1 MHAESRLNPG
11 LKPLTSCTAQS
22 QSVSSHANAC
32 GKRQSAR
39 LTTTTTRTRLRP
51 SLVGAGIIQITGAV
65 TVNHTPSTPQPIG
78 NGRSNAMLGA
88 PLLCTRPQLQ
98 TVTRHHKPCPYWAS
112 SNSSQSPQL
121 RWQDNTSG
129 LSKSAWRLDSI
140 RRRVI
145 AKRGLHRQQKMA
157 LLVWCRR
164 C

>member
-1 MHAESRLNPG
+1 MRAESRLNPG

-22 QSVSSHANAC
+22 RSVSSHANAC

-39 LTTTTTRTRLRP
+39 LTMTTTRTRLRP

-65 TVNHTPSTPQPIG
+65 TENHTPSTPQPIG

-88 PLLCTRPQLQ
+88 LLLCTRPQLQ
-98 TVTRHHKPCPYWAS
+98 TVTRQYKPCPYWAS

-121 RWQDNTSG
+121 RWQDNMSG

-145 AKRGLHRQQKMA
+145 AKRGLHRQQMMA
-157 LLVWCRR
+157 LVVWCCR

>member
-1 MHAESRLNPG
+1 MRAESRLNPG

-39 LTTTTTRTRLRP
+39 LTMTTTRTRLRP
-51 SLVGAGIIQITGAV
+51 SLVGAGIIQITGAA
-65 TVNHTPSTPQPIG
+65 TGNHTPNTQLPIG
-78 NGRSNAMLGA
+78 SVRSNAMLGA

-112 SNSSQSPQL
+112 SSSLQSPQL
-121 RWQDNTSG
+121 RWQDSRNG
-129 LSKSAWRLDSI
+129 LSRSAWRLEPV

-145 AKRGLHRQQKMA
+145 AKRGLHRQQMMT
-157 LLVWCRR
+157 LVVWCCR

>member
-1 MHAESRLNPG
+1 MRAESRLNPG
-11 LKPLTSCTAQS
+11 PKLLTSCTAQS
-22 QSVSSHANAC
+22 QSVSSRANAC
-32 GKRQSAR
+32 GKGRSAR

-51 SLVGAGIIQITGAV
+51 SLVGAGIIQTIGAV
-65 TVNHTPSTPQPIG
+65 TANHTPSTPQPIG

-88 PLLCTRPQLQ
+88 PLLSTRPKLQ

-112 SNSSQSPQL
+112 SSSSQSPQL

-145 AKRGLHRQQKMA
+145 ANRGLHRQQMMT
-157 LLVWCRR
+157 LVV
-164 C
+164 

>member
-112 SNSSQSPQL
+112 SNSSQLPQL
-121 RWQDNTSG
+121 RWQDNASG

-145 AKRGLHRQQKMA
+145 AKRGLHRQQMMT
-157 LLVWCRR
+157 LVVWCCR